1 MKDDRYVFG
10 GVWRSA
16 GAAKSVLIAG
26 LLVLLSAEVRADVL
40 PKSIQGLWAFEPAD
54 CSDPRSEGLLK
65 IEAKTVLFFASGY
78 DVTRIVRRRDG
89 SLRASGF
96 VANEGEAGREPGSLT
111 MKPISPDKLHVLD
124 HIYHRCGKVD
134 GAAQAK
140 ER

>member
-111 MKPISPDKLHVLD
+111 LKLISPDKLHVLD
-124 HIYHRCGKVD
+124 HIYHRCGKDD